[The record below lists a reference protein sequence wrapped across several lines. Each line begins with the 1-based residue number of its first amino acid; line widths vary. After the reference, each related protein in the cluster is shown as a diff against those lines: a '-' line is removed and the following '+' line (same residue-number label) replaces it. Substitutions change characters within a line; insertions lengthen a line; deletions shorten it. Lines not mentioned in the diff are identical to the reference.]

1 MHPPSNPEPASQLA
15 ISERRELL
23 ARARQAII
31 EAVVHHRIPDIPP
44 SSNGALSDHRG
55 VFVSLYRRGRLRG
68 CVGQTKSG
76 LPLAETVAQCSIS
89 AALSDPRFA
98 PLKSE
103 EVDEL
108 TIEIS
113 VLSEPQP
120 IPWQAIED
128 GSAPEIRERRFE
140 ISNEL
145 ETGRRLKMGKRF
157 EVGKQGLLVVRGV
170 QRGLLLPQV
179 ARERHWPAKRFVEE
193 VCRKAGLEPGAWRGH
208 ETQIFA
214 FTVEAFSEAELQQ
227 APTANYSIST

>member
-1 MHPPSNPEPASQLA
+1 MPPPSNPEPASQLS

-23 ARARQAII
+23 ARARHAII
-31 EAVVHHRIPDIPP
+31 EAVVHDRVPDVSVP
-44 SSNGALSDHRG
+44 SSGALSDHRG

-68 CVGQTKSG
+68 CVGQTRSS

-89 AALSDPRFA
+89 AALSDPRFT
-98 PLKSE
+98 PLKAE
-103 EVDEL
+103 EVDAL

-113 VLSEPQP
+113 VLSEPEP
-120 IPWQAIED
+120 ISAQTIED
-128 GSAPEIRERRFE
+128 GSAPETQERQFEVRKHLEVGQRFE
-140 ISNEL
+140 
-145 ETGRRLKMGKRF
+145 MGKRF
-157 EVGKQGLLVVRGV
+157 DVGKQGLLVVRGF

-179 ARERHWPAKRFVEE
+179 ASERHWPAKRFVEE
-193 VCRKAGLEPGAWRGH
+193 VCRKAGLEPGAWRDH